1 MKTQREINMNT
12 EQNYRIGLT
21 TQITGIRPETLRAW
35 ERRYE
40 VVKPIRTDAGDRLY
54 TQADI
59 DRLLLIKK
67 LVDNGDAIS
76 AVANLNIE
84 NLEKRISSCKTAISS
99 VGKNDLNFILL
110 GRTILDK
117 KSLDSMRLN
126 MIDVVQ
132 DPRNIKSNYHCKID
146 FVIAEVPTVNQ
157 GTFQMIQ
164 KILKQSKAS
173 KLLCAYDFGKESDI
187 ATLTSQDT
195 GTISLPLNHSDI
207 TNWCSDNFPNYMQST
222 STDRLLTD
230 QDIVNIVSA
239 GSTINCECPRH
250 LGDLIN
256 KLAAFEKYSA
266 ECEARNAKD
275 AEIHDEL
282 ESTAAKSRY
291 LLEEVLIKLAKVEG
305 IKY

>member
-1 MKTQREINMNT
+1 MNT

-84 NLEKRISSCKTAISS
+84 NLEKRISSCKTALTS

-146 FVIAEVPTVNQ
+146 FIIAEIPTVNQ
-157 GTFQMIQ
+157 GTLKTIQ

-187 ATLTSQDT
+187 ATLTTHDT
-195 GTISLPLNHSDI
+195 GTVSLPLNHSDI
-207 TNWCSDNFPNYMQST
+207 TDWCSSNFPNYMQST
-222 STDRLLTD
+222 STERLLTD
-230 QDIVNIVSA
+230 QDISNIVSA

-250 LGDLIN
+250 LGDLIH
-256 KLAAFEKYSA
+256 KLTAFEKYSS
-266 ECEARNAKD
+266 ECEVRNSKD
-275 AEIHDEL
+275 AEIHQEI
-282 ESTAAKSRY
+282 ETTTSKSRY
-291 LLEEVLIKLAKVEG
+291 LLEEVLRKLAKVEG

>member
-1 MKTQREINMNT
+1 MNT

-76 AVANLNIE
+76 AVANLNFE
-84 NLEKRISSCKTAISS
+84 NLEKRISSCKSALTST
-99 VGKNDLNFILL
+99 GKNDLNFILF
-110 GRTILDK
+110 GKTILDK

-132 DPRNIKSNYHCKID
+132 DERNIKSSYHCKID
-146 FVIAEVPTVNQ
+146 FIIAEISTVNQ
-157 GTFQMIQ
+157 GTFKNLN

-187 ATLTSQDT
+187 ASLTSQDI
-195 GTISLPLNHSDI
+195 GTTNLPLNHSEI
-207 TNWCSDNFPNYMQST
+207 TDWCSSNFPSYLKST
-222 STDRLLTD
+222 STARLLTD
-230 QDIVNIVSA
+230 QDINNIVAA
-239 GSTINCECPRH
+239 GSKINCECPRH
-250 LGDLIN
+250 LADLIH
-256 KLAAFEKYSA
+256 KLTAFEKYSS
-266 ECEARNAKD
+266 ECEVRNSKD
-275 AEIHDEL
+275 AEIHQEL
-282 ESTAAKSRY
+282 ENTSAKSRY
-291 LLEEVLIKLAKVEG
+291 LIEEVLIKLTKVEG

>member
-1 MKTQREINMNT
+1 MNN

-84 NLEKRISSCKTAISS
+84 NLEKRISSCKSALSS
-99 VGKNDLNFILL
+99 AGKNDLNFILL

-132 DPRNIKSNYHCKID
+132 DARNIKSNYHCKID
-146 FVIAEVPTVNQ
+146 FIIVEIQTVNQ
-157 GTFQMIQ
+157 GTFQMLQ
-164 KILKQSKAS
+164 KVLKQSKAT

-195 GTISLPLNHSDI
+195 GTITLPLNHSDI
-207 TNWCSDNFPNYMQST
+207 TEWCSNNFANYLRSS
-222 STDRLLTD
+222 STDRLLTN
-230 QDIVNIVSA
+230 QDLVNIVAA

-250 LGDLIN
+250 LSDLIN
-256 KLAAFEKYSA
+256 KLTAFEKYSS
-266 ECEARNAKD
+266 ECEARNSKD
-275 AEIHDEL
+275 AEIHKEL
-282 ESTAAKSRY
+282 ESTSAKSRY

>member
-1 MKTQREINMNT
+1 MYFAFMNI

-76 AVANLNIE
+76 AVANLNYE
-84 NLEKRISSCKTAISS
+84 NLEKRISSCKSALTST
-99 VGKNDLNFILL
+99 GKNDLNFILL

-126 MIDVVQ
+126 MIDVIQ
-132 DPRNIKSNYHCKID
+132 DERNIKSNYHCKID
-146 FVIAEVPTVNQ
+146 FIIVEIPTINQ
-157 GTFQMIQ
+157 GTFKLLQ

-173 KLLCAYDFGKESDI
+173 KLLCAYDFGKEGDI
-187 ATLTSQDT
+187 AALTTQDI
-195 GTISLPLNHSDI
+195 GTTNLPLNHSEI
-207 TNWCSDNFPNYMQST
+207 TSWCSSSFPSYLQST
-222 STDRLLTD
+222 STARLLTD
-230 QDIVNIVSA
+230 QDLNNIVAA
-239 GSTINCECPRH
+239 GSKINCECPRH
-250 LGDLIN
+250 LADLIN
-256 KLAAFEKYSA
+256 KLTAFEKYSS
-266 ECEARNAKD
+266 ECEVRNAKD
-275 AEIHDEL
+275 AEIHQEL
-282 ESTAAKSRY
+282 EVTSAKSRY
-291 LLEEVLIKLAKVEG
+291 LIEEVLIKLTKVEG

>member
-230 QDIVNIVSA
+230 QDISNIVSA

-250 LGDLIN
+250 LCDLIHN
-256 KLAAFEKYSA
+256 LSAFEKYSA
-266 ECEARNAKD
+266 
-275 AEIHDEL
+275 
-282 ESTAAKSRY
+282 
-291 LLEEVLIKLAKVEG
+291 
-305 IKY
+305 

>member
-1 MKTQREINMNT
+1 MNT

-76 AVANLNIE
+76 AVANLNFE

-99 VGKNDLNFILL
+99 TGKNDLNFILL
-110 GRTILDK
+110 GKTILYK

-126 MIDVVQ
+126 MIDVIQ
-132 DPRNIKSNYHCKID
+132 DPKNIKSNYHCKID
-146 FVIAEVPTVNQ
+146 FILVEIPTVNQ
-157 GTFQMIQ
+157 GTIHVIQ
-164 KILKQSKAS
+164 KILNQSKAS

-187 ATLTSQDT
+187 ATLTTKDT

-207 TNWCSDNFPNYMQST
+207 TEWCSNNFADYLKST

-230 QDIVNIVSA
+230 QDLANIVAA

-250 LGDLIN
+250 LSDLIH
-256 KLAAFEKYSA
+256 KLSAFEKYSS
-266 ECEARNAKD
+266 ECEARNSKD
-275 AEIHDEL
+275 AEIHKEL
-282 ESTAAKSRY
+282 EDTAAKSRY
-291 LLEEVLIKLAKVEG
+291 LLEEVLIKLTKVEG

>member
-1 MKTQREINMNT
+1 MNT

-76 AVANLNIE
+76 AVANLNFE

-99 VGKNDLNFILL
+99 TGKNDLNFILL
-110 GRTILDK
+110 GKTILDK

-126 MIDVVQ
+126 MIDVIQ
-132 DPRNIKSNYHCKID
+132 DPKNIKSNYHCKID
-146 FVIAEVPTVNQ
+146 FILVEIPTVNQ
-157 GTFQMIQ
+157 GTIHVIQ
-164 KILKQSKAS
+164 KILNQSKAS

-187 ATLTSQDT
+187 ATLTTKDT

-207 TNWCSDNFPNYMQST
+207 TEWCSNNFADYLKSA

-230 QDIVNIVSA
+230 QDLANIVAA
-239 GSTINCECPRH
+239 GSTVNCECPRH
-250 LGDLIN
+250 LSDLIH
-256 KLAAFEKYSA
+256 KLSAFEKYSS
-266 ECEARNAKD
+266 ECEARNSKD
-275 AEIHDEL
+275 AEIHKEL
-282 ESTAAKSRY
+282 EDTAAKSRY
-291 LLEEVLIKLAKVEG
+291 LLEEVLIKLTKVEG

>member
-1 MKTQREINMNT
+1 MNT

-21 TQITGIRPETLRAW
+21 TQITVIRPETLRAW

-54 TQADI
+54 SQADI

-76 AVANLNIE
+76 AVANLNFE
-84 NLEKRISSCKTAISS
+84 NLEKRISSCKTALSS
-99 VGKNDLNFILL
+99 TGKNDLNFILL

-146 FVIAEVPTVNQ
+146 FIIAEIPTINQ
-157 GTFQMIQ
+157 GTFKTIQ
-164 KILKQSKAS
+164 KILKQSKAT

-187 ATLTSQDT
+187 ATLTTQDT
-195 GTISLPLNHSDI
+195 GTISLQLNHSEI
-207 TNWCSDNFPNYMQST
+207 TEW
-222 STDRLLTD
+222 
-230 QDIVNIVSA
+230 
-239 GSTINCECPRH
+239 
-250 LGDLIN
+250 
-256 KLAAFEKYSA
+256 
-266 ECEARNAKD
+266 
-275 AEIHDEL
+275 
-282 ESTAAKSRY
+282 
-291 LLEEVLIKLAKVEG
+291 
-305 IKY
+305 

>member
-1 MKTQREINMNT
+1 MNI

-76 AVANLNIE
+76 AVANLNFE
-84 NLEKRISSCKTAISS
+84 NLEKRISSCKSALTST
-99 VGKNDLNFILL
+99 GKNDLNFILF
-110 GRTILDK
+110 GKTILDK

-132 DPRNIKSNYHCKID
+132 DERNIKSSYHCKID
-146 FVIAEVPTVNQ
+146 FIIAEISTVNQ
-157 GTFQMIQ
+157 GTFKNLN

-187 ATLTSQDT
+187 ASLTSQDI
-195 GTISLPLNHSDI
+195 GTTNLPLNHSEI
-207 TNWCSDNFPNYMQST
+207 TDWCSSNFPSYLKST
-222 STDRLLTD
+222 STARLLTD
-230 QDIVNIVSA
+230 QDINNIVAA
-239 GSTINCECPRH
+239 GSKINCECPRH
-250 LGDLIN
+250 LADLIH
-256 KLAAFEKYSA
+256 KLTAFEKYSS
-266 ECEARNAKD
+266 ECEVRNSKD
-275 AEIHDEL
+275 AEIHQEL
-282 ESTAAKSRY
+282 ENTSAKSRY
-291 LLEEVLIKLAKVEG
+291 LIEEVLIKLTKVEG